1 MFVISG
7 ICCKVAENCTL
18 VSYYAANSGNFLPVF
33 QDNLSVPSSVFK
45 NPQDNAL
52 DPNMGF
58 LLDSWTLRMGLIGF
72 PNMSVRITTTLHKNP
87 EEHSSLHSLCCW
99 WLSFHKHSISM
110 YQTVFLKLPVLRS
123 HIIHSGRS
131 SHVADSMAL
140 IVHETF
146 SRHLSFDAGIPYT
159 MLMNDFHSY
168 VVRVV

>member
-58 LLDSWTLRMGLIGF
+58 LLDS
-72 PNMSVRITTTLHKNP
+72 
-87 EEHSSLHSLCCW
+87 
-99 WLSFHKHSISM
+99 
-110 YQTVFLKLPVLRS
+110 
-123 HIIHSGRS
+123 
-131 SHVADSMAL
+131 
-140 IVHETF
+140 
-146 SRHLSFDAGIPYT
+146 
-159 MLMNDFHSY
+159 
-168 VVRVV
+168 